1 MDRDRELDMDR
12 DRELEMDRDIELGST
27 DKDSGTLPSTNRDSG
42 QIVKIQSVRV

>member
-27 DKDSGTLPSTNRDSG
+27 DKDIGTLTLTDIDSG
-42 QIVKIQSVRV
+42 KIEKYCVRV